1 LVVHPFS
8 NPQELVLTD
17 LRKSREQHDTDRIA
31 YRCFLPDL
39 TGFATVCHVRST
51 PSSEPVRV
59 SADEGFSKRTFDP
72 A

>member
-8 NPQELVLTD
+8 NPQESVLTG
-17 LRKSREQHDTDRIA
+17 LRKSREQHDTDRIT

-51 PSSEPVRV
+51 RPSEPVRV
-59 SADEGFSKRTFDP
+59 STDEGFSERTFDP

>member
-1 LVVHPFS
+1 MVVHPLS
-8 NPQELVLTD
+8 NPHKPVLTD
-17 LRKSREQHDTDRIA
+17 LRKSRAQHDTDRIT

-59 SADEGFSKRTFDP
+59 STDERFSERTFDP